1 MKRHGRPRPYLAP
14 GRSKRLYVGLPGRD
28 VGLLRFLLEGYGH
41 LAGMTVV
48 DRYAAVVRLS
58 FAPDR
63 RAEVEAFLAAAA
75 VEIPGL
81 SARFDPEPGG
91 GRETAKTPTVTA
103 W

>member
-28 VGLLRFLLEGYGH
+28 VGLLRFLL
-41 LAGMTVV
+41 
-48 DRYAAVVRLS
+48 AAVVRLS